1 LHQQKSSAFCSFCL
15 EVRETEAKY
24 KMRCSTSG
32 GIWREMSSAATNFH
46 CDVSLLSH
54 YTFVMGDLNLH
65 MRLPDCNPGSQ
76 EHIDKTHSFV
86 EKKDWDCNIWAMFIW
101 FQWYEIYNPFS

>member
-1 LHQQKSSAFCSFCL
+1 
-15 EVRETEAKY
+15 
-24 KMRCSTSG
+24 
-32 GIWREMSSAATNFH
+32 
-46 CDVSLLSH
+46 
-54 YTFVMGDLNLH
+54 MGDLNLH

-86 EKKDWDCNIWAMFIW
+86 EKKDWDCNILAMFIW